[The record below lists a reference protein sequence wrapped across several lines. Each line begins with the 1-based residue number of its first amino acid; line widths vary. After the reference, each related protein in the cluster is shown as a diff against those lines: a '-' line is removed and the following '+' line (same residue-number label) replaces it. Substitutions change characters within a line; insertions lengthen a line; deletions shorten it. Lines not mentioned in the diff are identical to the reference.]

1 MFSTLLIVSTC
12 LADEIVLKN
21 NNSYSG
27 EMVKFIEDDRILFKA
42 LPSTNLII
50 DITEI
55 QNLTLYNDTVTIENG
70 KLLVDDYRK
79 TDDLYY
85 DYPAE
90 LDNKLLGAF
99 FGFRVA
105 NPYPEINYDE
115 EPEWWIPFLELEEI
129 AAGSWLLQ
137 AISILPEFRGR
148 GHANALLARA
158 EEEAKASGAKTI
170 TLQVEEINQIALETY
185 TSNGYAELDRREL
198 IPFPFSQD
206 LGDII
211 LMGKNLGA

>member
-1 MFSTLLIVSTC
+1 MRFRAGTIDDATTLALILDAAGRRIPSYFWSLYAAEGQSFFEFGRENIRTN
-12 LADEIVLKN
+12 DEGKSFHKN
-21 NNSYSG
+21 W
-27 EMVKFIEDDRILFKA
+27 KI
-42 LPSTNLII
+42 
-50 DITEI
+50 
-55 QNLTLYNDTVTIENG
+55 
-70 KLLVDDYRK
+70 
-79 TDDLYY
+79 
-85 DYPAE
+85 AE

-137 AISILPEFRGR
+137 AISILPEFRGH

-170 TLQVEEINQIALETY
+170 TLQVEEINQIALKTY

>member
-1 MFSTLLIVSTC
+1 MRFRAGTIDDATTLAFILDAAGRRIPSYFWSLYAAEGQSFFEFGRETIRTN
-12 LADEIVLKN
+12 DEWKSFHKN
-21 NNSYSG
+21 W
-27 EMVKFIEDDRILFKA
+27 KI
-42 LPSTNLII
+42 
-50 DITEI
+50 
-55 QNLTLYNDTVTIENG
+55 
-70 KLLVDDYRK
+70 
-79 TDDLYY
+79 
-85 DYPAE
+85 AE

-137 AISILPEFRGR
+137 AISILPEFRGQ

-158 EEEAKASGAKTI
+158 EEEANASGAKKI
-170 TLQVEEINQIALETY
+170 TLQVEEINQIAFKTY
-185 TSNGYAELDRREL
+185 TSNGYAELARREL

-206 LGDII
+206 TGDII

>member
-1 MFSTLLIVSTC
+1 MKFRAGTIDDATTLALILDAAGRRIPSYFWSLYAAEGQSFFEFGVENIRTN
-12 LADEIVLKN
+12 DEGKSFHKN
-21 NNSYSG
+21 W
-27 EMVKFIEDDRILFKA
+27 KI
-42 LPSTNLII
+42 
-50 DITEI
+50 
-55 QNLTLYNDTVTIENG
+55 
-70 KLLVDDYRK
+70 
-79 TDDLYY
+79 
-85 DYPAE
+85 AE

-115 EPEWWIPFLELEEI
+115 EPEWWIPFLELEKI

-137 AISILPEFRGR
+137 AISVLPEFRGQ

-158 EEEAKASGAKTI
+158 EEEAKASGAKKI
-170 TLQVEEINQIALETY
+170 TLQVEEINQIAFKTY
-185 TSNGYAELDRREL
+185 TSNGYAELARREL

-206 LGDII
+206 TGDII